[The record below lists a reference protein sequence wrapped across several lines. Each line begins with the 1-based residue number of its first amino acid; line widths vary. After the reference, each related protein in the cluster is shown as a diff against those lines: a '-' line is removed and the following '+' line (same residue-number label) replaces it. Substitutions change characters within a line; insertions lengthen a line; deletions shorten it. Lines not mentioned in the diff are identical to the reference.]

1 MFQGGVTDIN
11 TAKSVARK
19 LYIQYCNGGQME
31 RLAMERMLIDTYRIM
46 VLFKQFRTNSISPL
60 GKTSISTTTSWTSI
74 AMEELPSMT
83 SKPLQSSIWPAQKRS
98 TYHPNKGLYK
108 ERQRETPGG

>member
-19 LYIQYCNGGQME
+19 LYMQYCNGGQME

-46 VLFKQFRTNSISPL
+46 VTSQTFRTNSISL
-60 GKTSISTTTSWTSI
+60 LVKTLISITTSLTSIVTVES
-74 AMEELPSMT
+74 PSMIF
-83 SKPLQSSIWPAQKRS
+83 KL
-98 TYHPNKGLYK
+98 
-108 ERQRETPGG
+108 